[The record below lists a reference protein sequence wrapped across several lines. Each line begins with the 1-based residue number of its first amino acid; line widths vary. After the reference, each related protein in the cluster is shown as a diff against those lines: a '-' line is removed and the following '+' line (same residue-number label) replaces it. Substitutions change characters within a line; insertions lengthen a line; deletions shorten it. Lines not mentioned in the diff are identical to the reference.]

1 MAEQMNAWTPPCTVT
16 RMHALEQ
23 VAKEGAP
30 PAGRR
35 EEERRT
41 QQTLAVEEKPCHF
54 RSSQLADNE

>member
-1 MAEQMNAWTPPCTVT
+1 
-16 RMHALEQ
+16 MHALEQ

-41 QQTLAVEEKPCHF
+41 QLIMSDDEPVAIAGWCC
-54 RSSQLADNE
+54 